1 MLQDKASV
9 VVRTEKLISRILVGF
24 IAFCLFSIVL
34 LIMTLVVLRY
44 GFNSTI
50 IGANEFVVILF
61 IYTSAIGAAVVIG
74 QKEHIAITYF
84 VDKLPPSAR
93 KIIEILNYLLIA
105 GLNGVMI
112 WYGIRWIN
120 ITGNYLTAV
129 LRIQQLYGQII
140 VPIGCSIA
148 ILYCLYHI
156 VLAINPKI
164 TESL

>member
-1 MLQDKASV
+1 MDMNWMVK
-9 VVRTEKLISRILVGF
+9 TEKLISRILIGF
-24 IAFCLFSIVL
+24 IAFCLFCIVL

-74 QKEHIAITYF
+74 QREHIEISYF
-84 VDKLPPSAR
+84 IDKLPSSMR
-93 KIIEILNYLLIA
+93 RIIDIINLLLIA
-105 GLNGVMI
+105 CLNGVMI

-129 LRIQQLYGQII
+129 LRIQQMYAQII
-140 VPIGCSIA
+140 VPVGCSIA
-148 ILYCLYHI
+148 MLYCLYH
-156 VLAINPKI
+156 VFLAIYPRK
-164 TESL
+164 TEST

>member
-1 MLQDKASV
+1 MDWMVK
-9 VVRTEKLISRILVGF
+9 TEKILSRILVGF

-84 VDKLPPSAR
+84 VDKLPLPVR
-93 KIIEILNYLLIA
+93 RIIDIINYLMIA
-105 GLNGVMI
+105 CLNGVLI
-112 WYGIRWIN
+112 LYGIRWID

-129 LRIQQLYGQII
+129 LRIQQLYAQII
-140 VPIGCSIA
+140 VPIGCSMA
-148 ILYCLYHI
+148 IVYCLYHI
-156 VLAINPKI
+156 ILTISPPK
-164 TESL
+164 TESQ